1 MFGLFGSK
9 SPTRQNPYAAVEAA
23 VKNTG
28 RVWDSADV
36 EKRTKL
42 LEGTIEIENDRMF
55 LAVVNAPWSQLPEST
70 RLKLCEVLTKR
81 DTEEYFVKTATKHM
95 GEIVADS
102 YSEAEF
108 DALFGAQ
115 KYDEKWSRE
124 HALGIWYGLGR
135 FCLFISIGQ
144 LQRLREQDFEI
155 AVNAGD
161 SGLLGKWKM
170 SDPTRKTYG
179 EFSAL
184 KIPLIL
190 QIYRQI
196 RGADERRLLF
206 LMLMSE
212 MQGNGINVSVDD
224 FSKGCLELLLRGLR
238 IDVDPIV
245 LSRVSS
251 MFSKVVEATQL
262 FDKMLP
268 I

>member
-9 SPTRQNPYAAVEAA
+9 SPTRQNPYATAEAA

-36 EKRTKL
+36 EKRAKL
-42 LEGTIEIENDRMF
+42 LEGTIDIENDRMF
-55 LAVVNAPWSQLPEST
+55 LAFVNAPWSQLPEST
-70 RLKLCEVLTKR
+70 RLKLSETLIKR
-81 DTEEYFVKTATKHM
+81 DTEEYFVRTATKHM

-108 DALFGAQ
+108 DALFGPQ

-144 LQRLREQDFEI
+144 LQRLREQDFET
-155 AVNAGD
+155 AVSAGD
-161 SGLLGKWKM
+161 NGLLGKWKM
-170 SDPTRKTYG
+170 SDSTRKTYG

-184 KIPLIL
+184 KIPPIL

-196 RGADERRLLF
+196 DGPDERLLF
-206 LMLMSE
+206 FLMVVSE
-212 MQGNGINVSVDD
+212 IQGNEINVSLDD

-245 LSRVSS
+245 LSKLSS
-251 MFSKVVEATQL
+251 MFSKVLEAVQL